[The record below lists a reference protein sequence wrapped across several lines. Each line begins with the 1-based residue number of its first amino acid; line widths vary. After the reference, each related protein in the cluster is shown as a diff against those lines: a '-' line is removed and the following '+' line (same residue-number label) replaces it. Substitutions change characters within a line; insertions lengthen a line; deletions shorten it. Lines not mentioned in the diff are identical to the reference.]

1 MRTKSELA
9 ISVILSFLL
18 GLGLGIGLNSVADQ
32 RPGNLCEQDPELC
45 EPCVGSC
52 PQESSGWLCCSETS
66 GICVVANGQCG
77 EGNIFGWCQNYSV
90 EPASGAAICHDE

>member
-1 MRTKSELA
+1 MRTNKELA
-9 ISVILSFLL
+9 AAIIFAFTV
-18 GLGLGIGLNSVADQ
+18 GLGLGVGLGFSGSE
-32 RPGNLCEQDPELC
+32 RPSTLCDHYPEFC

-77 EGNIFGWCQNYSV
+77 EGNIFGWCENYTTD
-90 EPASGAAICHDE
+90 PASGAATCHD

>member
-1 MRTKSELA
+1 
-9 ISVILSFLL
+9 
-18 GLGLGIGLNSVADQ
+18 VAGG
-32 RPGNLCEQDPELC
+32 RPGDLCEQKPELC
-45 EPCVGSC
+45 QPCVGTC

-90 EPASGAAICHDE
+90 DPASGAATCHDE